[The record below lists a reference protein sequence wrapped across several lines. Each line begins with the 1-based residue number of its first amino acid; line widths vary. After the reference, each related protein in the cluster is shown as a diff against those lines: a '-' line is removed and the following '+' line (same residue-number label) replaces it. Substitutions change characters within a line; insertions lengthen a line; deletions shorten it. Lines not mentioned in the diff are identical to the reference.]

1 MYADV
6 ISMQKNR
13 KRKKD
18 LENYLNSNQLFYV
31 HFLESCYRSHFIY
44 QYFLDINMAEENKLK
59 PKPLQPLNVQIKEAL
74 QELGDA
80 MLENIEANKAVV
92 DAQLRK
98 KKAHNRQI
106 MAKDFLY
113 RLERELNE
121 LGDTTETM
129 VKLEE
134 SKKS

>member
-1 MYADV
+1 
-6 ISMQKNR
+6 
-13 KRKKD
+13 
-18 LENYLNSNQLFYV
+18 
-31 HFLESCYRSHFIY
+31 
-44 QYFLDINMAEENKLK
+44 MAEENKLK